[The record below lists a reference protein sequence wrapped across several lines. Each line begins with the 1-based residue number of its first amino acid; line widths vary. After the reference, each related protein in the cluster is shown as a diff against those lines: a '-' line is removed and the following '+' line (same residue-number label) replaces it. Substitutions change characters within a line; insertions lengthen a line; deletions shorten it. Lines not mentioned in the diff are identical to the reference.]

1 MSQSFL
7 ENTLIDTFFIDQIP
21 ESEDLTIG
29 RVVIDY
35 GHDFILETSEGRF
48 KSHISGKLRHES
60 SLYPVLGDYC
70 LVQKA
75 DQESYVIEKV
85 LSRKSTFSRKIAGT
99 QTSEQIAAAN
109 FDYVFLVSSL
119 NKDLNLRK
127 MERYVTTAWDTGAR
141 PVIVLTK
148 ADLADDPEDLA
159 YQVESIAPGI
169 EVHCISSLYE
179 MNLDALSPYLEP
191 GKTIALFGSSGVG
204 KSTLINTLYG
214 QEVMHVNT
222 IREDDARGRHTTTH
236 RQIITLPNGT
246 HIMDTPGMRELG
258 LWDDGSG
265 LSQSFKDIEDLG
277 QLCKFR
283 NCSHG
288 KEPGCAIHAA
298 LEDGSLDEKRY
309 KSYVKLKKEAA
320 YNMRKAAKKEKLAN
334 RKPH

>member
-7 ENTLIDTFFIDQIP
+7 ENTLIDTFFTDQV
-21 ESEDLTIG
+21 SDSGDLQIG
-29 RVVIDY
+29 RIVIDY
-35 GHDFILETSEGRF
+35 GHGFILETSEGRF

-70 LVQKA
+70 LIQRA
-75 DQESYVIEKV
+75 DQESFIIEKV
-85 LSRKSTFSRKIAGT
+85 LTRKSSFSRKIAGA
-99 QTSEQIAAAN
+99 QTSEQVAAAN

-127 MERYVTTAWDTGAR
+127 MERYVTTAWDTGAT
-141 PVIVLTK
+141 PVIILTK
-148 ADLADDPEDLA
+148 ADLADDPDELA

-169 EVHCISSLYE
+169 DVHIISSLYDI
-179 MNLDALSPYLEP
+179 NLDTLKPYLEP

-214 QEVMHVNT
+214 EEIMHVNT

-236 RQIITLPNGT
+236 RQMITLPNGT

-265 LSQSFKDIEDLG
+265 ISQSFKDIEDLAK
-277 QLCKFR
+277 QCKFR

-288 KEPGCAIHAA
+288 KEPGCAIQSA
-298 LEDGSLDEKRY
+298 LKDGSLDESRY
-309 KSYVKLKKEAA
+309 KSYIKLKKEAA
-320 YNMRKAAKKEKLAN
+320 YNMRKAAKKERLAG
-334 RKPH
+334 RKQR